1 MNTKQN
7 YEMDSHTDDKS
18 NLIIWKQK
26 NIDNY
31 LKGYIISY
39 YGILD
44 GKIICEATPMIK
56 LNIV

>member
-1 MNTKQN
+1 
-7 YEMDSHTDDKS
+7 MDSHTDDKS